1 MTPSFSPDRSAAIRA
16 ELIATA
22 ARARTPQRRALWAVS
37 LVLVG
42 SLAGAGISTAAFAA
56 TGSFSAD
63 PAPAAP
69 TTPAAPDLGAG
80 VPAPPGT
87 EPGSPVISLLG
98 TPQSVR
104 VNGPVEFPLEPPA
117 GATHVRVTVTVTSPG
132 TIAWGPDAGG
142 NNPSSTASAT
152 DIATSTA
159 AGWFD
164 FPIDDGVT
172 RLYFDVSGG
181 AAGTAVVQY
190 VNQVSTSLGVNA
202 YGDTYGVEGG
212 PDGQPDLILVSGLA
226 PDGSRVEG
234 YAWAS
239 ALSGFS
245 PEHAVQPSNPAE
257 ALEWQAER
265 DEKYPTGWDI
275 PVYES
280 DGRTEIGT
288 FHIG

>member
-22 ARARTPQRRALWAVS
+22 AQARAPKRRAVWAVS

-63 PAPAAP
+63 PTTTAPAAS
-69 TTPAAPDLGAG
+69 DIGAG

-117 GATHVRVTVTVTSPG
+117 GATHVRVTVTLTSPG
-132 TIAWGPDAGG
+132 TITWGPDAGG

-152 DIATSTA
+152 DIAMPTA
-159 AGWFD
+159 AGWYD
-164 FPIDDGVT
+164 FPIDDDVT
-172 RLYFDVSGG
+172 RLYFDASAGTT
-181 AAGTAVVQY
+181 GTAVVQY
-190 VNQVSTSLGVNA
+190 LTHVPTSLGVNA
-202 YGDTYGVEGG
+202 HGDTYGVEGG

-257 ALEWQAER
+257 ALDWQAER